1 MMDAMAWTL
10 VLHRLLAWSP
20 GAAAQLPPRDAPD
33 D

>member
-1 MMDAMAWTL
+1 MMDPMAQTL
-10 VLHRLLAWSP
+10 ALHLLLAWSP